1 MGETMS
7 GEPMTLK
14 VIKKINGK
22 GFEEC
27 YAMHILIMY
36 VPRGTLTLLNA

>member
-14 VIKKINGK
+14 VMTLNGK